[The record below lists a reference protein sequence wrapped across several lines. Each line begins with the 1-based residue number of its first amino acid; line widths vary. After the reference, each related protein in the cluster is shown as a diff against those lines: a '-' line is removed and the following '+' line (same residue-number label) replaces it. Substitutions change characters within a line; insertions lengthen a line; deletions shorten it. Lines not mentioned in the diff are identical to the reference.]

1 MQKGNYNAERETKT
15 QKRNYSV
22 ETKTKVKKRKLQ
34 FMERNLNEGNK
45 TIMKRR
51 NSLNKIKFKYSF
63 KPGTI

>member
-34 FMERNLNEGNK
+34 FMERNLNEGN
-45 TIMKRR
+45 TV
-51 NSLNKIKFKYSF
+51 
-63 KPGTI
+63 